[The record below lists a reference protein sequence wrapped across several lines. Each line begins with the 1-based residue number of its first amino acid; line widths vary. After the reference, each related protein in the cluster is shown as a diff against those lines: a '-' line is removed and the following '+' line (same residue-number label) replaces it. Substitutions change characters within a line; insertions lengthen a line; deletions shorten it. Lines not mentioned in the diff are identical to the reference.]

1 MSLKNR
7 IATVTVRSAVRSK
20 LAPAIDER
28 RWAQRKSTGLPG
40 TISSERLQGPL
51 ACVVRD
57 LSATGAQI
65 DIKLSKSAV
74 ISGAAGLPD
83 KFTLFLPRD
92 DCQVDC
98 QVIWREKATAG
109 LRFLGGLKLT
119 PKRAVPQPKK
129 S

>member
-7 IATVTVRSAVRSK
+7 IATVTVRSAARSK

-74 ISGAAGLPD
+74 VTSAAALPAR
-83 KFTLFLPRD
+83 FTLFLPRD
-92 DCQVDC
+92 DCHVDC
-98 QVIWREKATAG
+98 QMIWNEGATAG
-109 LRFLGGLKLT
+109 LRFLSGLKPM
-119 PKRAVPQPKK
+119 PKRAVAKVAKK
-129 S
+129 